1 MTENNQNAEQKV
13 QKEQK
18 EKPKEYDGSK
28 RPMLLVKHYKSL
40 NAMTKAKERID
51 KRFAWI
57 KKQSS
62 KIQQDFDNPSTDALL
77 KRDLLAENKK
87 LASEVPELKK
97 SKAELRTRYL
107 ELEKV
112 AKDEIK
118 DDSLVPIN
126 LD

>member
-1 MTENNQNAEQKV
+1 MTENNQNVEQKV
-13 QKEQK
+13 QKE
-18 EKPKEYDGSK
+18 KPKKYDGSK

-40 NAMTKAKERID
+40 NAMKKAKKRIE

-57 KKQSS
+57 KKRSS
-62 KIQQDFDNPSTDALL
+62 EIQQDFDNPSTDALL

-107 ELEKV
+107 ALEKV